1 MTMRITK
8 GKVVDGQVIVE
19 GDPLNEGSTVTI
31 LVSDETTFRLNA
43 EDEAALLQAIAEAN
57 QNDLVSG
64 EDVIKKIS

>member
-1 MTMRITK
+1 MRITK

-43 EDEAALLQAIAEAN
+43 EDEAALL
-57 QNDLVSG
+57 
-64 EDVIKKIS
+64 

>member
-1 MTMRITK
+1 MRITK

-19 GDPLNEGSTVTI
+19 GDPLTEGSTVTV

-43 EDEAALLQAIAEAN
+43 EDEAALLQAIAEAD
-57 QNDLVSG
+57 QNDLNSG

>member
-1 MTMRITK
+1 MRITK
-8 GKVVDGQVIVE
+8 GKVLDGQVIVE

-43 EDEAALLQAIAEAN
+43 EDEAALLQAIGEAN

-64 EDVIKKIS
+64 DDVIKKIS

>member
-1 MTMRITK
+1 MRITQ

-31 LVSDETTFRLNA
+31 LVSDETTFTLHS
-43 EDEAALLQAIAEAN
+43 EDEVALLQAIAEAD
-57 QNDLVSG
+57 QNDLNSG

>member
-1 MTMRITK
+1 MRITK

-43 EDEAALLQAIAEAN
+43 EDKAALLQAIAGAD
-57 QNDLVSG
+57 QNDLISG

>member
-1 MTMRITK
+1 MRITQ

-31 LVSDETTFRLNA
+31 LVSDETTFKLNA
-43 EDEAALLQAIAEAN
+43 EDEAALLQAIAEAD
-57 QNDLVSG
+57 QNDLDSG

>member
-1 MTMRITK
+1 MRITN

-43 EDEAALLQAIAEAN
+43 EDEVALLQVIAGAD
-57 QNDLVSG
+57 QNNLISG

>member
-1 MTMRITK
+1 MRITK
-8 GKVVDGQVIVE
+8 GKVLDGQVIVE
-19 GDPLNEGSTVTI
+19 GDPLNEGFTVTI

>member
-1 MTMRITK
+1 MRISK

-31 LVSDETTFRLNA
+31 LVSDETTFTLNA
-43 EDEAALLQAIAEAN
+43 EDKAALLQAIAEAD
-57 QNDLVSG
+57 QNDLNSV

>member
-1 MTMRITK
+1 MRITQ

-31 LVSDETTFRLNA
+31 LVSDETTFRVNA
-43 EDEAALLQAIAEAN
+43 EDEAALLQAIAGAD
-57 QNDLVSG
+57 QNNLISG

>member
-1 MTMRITK
+1 MRITK

-31 LVSDETTFRLNA
+31 LVSDETTFTLNA
-43 EDEAALLQAIAEAN
+43 EDEATLLQAIAEAD
-57 QNDLVSG
+57 QNDLDSG

>member
-1 MTMRITK
+1 MRITQ

-31 LVSDETTFRLNA
+31 LVSDETTFKLNA
-43 EDEAALLQAIAEAN
+43 EDEAALLQAIAEAD
-57 QNDLVSG
+57 QNDLNSG

>member
-1 MTMRITK
+1 MRITK
-8 GKVVDGQVIVE
+8 GKVVDGHVIVE

-31 LVSDETTFRLNA
+31 LVSDETTFRVNA
-43 EDEAALLQAIAEAN
+43 EDEAALLQAIAEAH

>member
-1 MTMRITK
+1 MRISK
-8 GKVVDGQVIVE
+8 GKVLDAQVIVE

-43 EDEAALLQAIAEAN
+43 EDEAALLQAIGEAN

>member
-1 MTMRITK
+1 MRISK
-8 GKVVDGQVIVE
+8 GKVLDGQVIVE

-43 EDEAALLQAIAEAN
+43 EDEAALLQAIAESDE
-57 QNDLVSG
+57 NDLNSV

>member
-1 MTMRITK
+1 MRITK

-31 LVSDETTFRLNA
+31 LVSDETTFTLGA
-43 EDEAALLQAIAEAN
+43 EDEAALLQAIAEAD
-57 QNDLVSG
+57 QNDLNSV

>member
-1 MTMRITK
+1 MRITK
-8 GKVVDGQVIVE
+8 GKVLDGQVIVE

-43 EDEAALLQAIAEAN
+43 EDEAALLQAIGEAN